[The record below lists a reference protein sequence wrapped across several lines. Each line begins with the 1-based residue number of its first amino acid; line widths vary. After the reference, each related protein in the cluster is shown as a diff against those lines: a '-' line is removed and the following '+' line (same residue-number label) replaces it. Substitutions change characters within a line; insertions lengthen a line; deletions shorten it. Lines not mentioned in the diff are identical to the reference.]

1 MVFPTWLL
9 AGFWGLV
16 SGSALLL
23 GAAVGYFVHVPQRLI
38 AAIMAFGS
46 GVLIST
52 LSLELM
58 EDAYARGGF
67 NATGLGF
74 VGGAGAYTLANWLLA
89 RYGAKHRKRSG
100 HHQAQ
105 ERQQVQAGTTEGN
118 AAGDDNGM
126 ALAVGALLDGIPES
140 IVIGLSMLAGGAVST
155 VAVAAIFLSNLPEGL
170 SSAAGMKKAGRS
182 ARYVLLLWG
191 GIALVSGLSAW
202 LGYAVFSQFSANVV
216 AATTA
221 VAAGAVLA
229 MIADTMIPEA
239 FDVAHNF
246 TGLITVLGFL
256 AAFYLSKLDQD
267 DPNAPTVIEHVRP
280 VQPVDR

>member
-1 MVFPTWLL
+1 MTFPLWAQ

-23 GAAVGYFVHVPQRLI
+23 GAAVGYLLNVPARLI

-52 LSLELM
+52 LSFELM
-58 EDAYARGGF
+58 EEAYKGGGF
-67 NATGLGF
+67 TAAAFGF
-74 VGGAGAYTLANWLLA
+74 VGGAAAYTLANWLLA
-89 RYGAKHRKRSG
+89 RRGAKHRKRSG
-100 HHQAQ
+100 HHQQA
-105 ERQQVQAGTTEGN
+105 EREQVQAGEKPATEPG
-118 AAGDDNGM
+118 ADNGL
-126 ALAVGALLDGIPES
+126 ALAIGALLDGIPES

-155 VAVAAIFLSNLPEGL
+155 VAVVAIFLSNLPEGL

-182 ARYVLLLWG
+182 WQYVFGLWG
-191 GIALVSGLSAW
+191 GIALVSGISSW
-202 LGYAVFSQFSANVV
+202 LGFVVFSHFSAAVIG
-216 AATTA
+216 ATTA

-239 FDVAHNF
+239 FEVAHNF

-256 AAFYLSKLDQD
+256 AAFVLSKLGG
-267 DPNAPTVIEHVRP
+267 
-280 VQPVDR
+280 